1 MRTLLNHPWLLEE
14 YAEDVAALP
23 LTSTALSRLRDAM
36 LSAQAVENSLDR
48 ETLRSHLSK
57 STIGKAL
64 GVVERAV
71 SHKCDRFAEP
81 EATRTEVEDGWRHAL
96 AMHERQLG
104 LKRAL
109 EAAEQAWHEDRSEEA
124 YARIC
129 ELQGQLDHIIGAD
142 TSDGVGHGEGR
153 SAFVKGG
160 SI

>member
-1 MRTLLNHPWLLEE
+1 
-14 YAEDVAALP
+14 
-23 LTSTALSRLRDAM
+23 
-36 LSAQAVENSLDR
+36 SAQAVENSLDR

-57 STIGKAL
+57 SAIGKAL
-64 GVVERAV
+64 GLVERAV

-81 EATRTEVEDGWRHAL
+81 EAARTEVEDGWRHAL

-142 TSDGVGHGEGR
+142 TSDGMGPGDSR
-153 SAFVKGG
+153 STFAKGG